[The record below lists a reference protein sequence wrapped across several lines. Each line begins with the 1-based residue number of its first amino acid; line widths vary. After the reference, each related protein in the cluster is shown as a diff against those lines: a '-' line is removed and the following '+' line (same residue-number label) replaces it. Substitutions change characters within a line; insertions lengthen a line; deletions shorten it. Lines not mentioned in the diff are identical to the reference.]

1 MEIARQKKEGDSF
14 FVCVCVV
21 VLFLQRKVQSSFV
34 ALSNLTIPNINQ
46 FINLVFDIKQPMIW
60 QIFARFSTE
69 MLYTANSFDS
79 WDEIL
84 NADFT
89 MGKY

>member
-34 ALSNLTIPNINQ
+34 ALSNLIIPNINQ
-46 FINLVFDIKQPMIW
+46 FINLVFDIKQPMI
-60 QIFARFSTE
+60 
-69 MLYTANSFDS
+69 
-79 WDEIL
+79 
-84 NADFT
+84 
-89 MGKY
+89 

>member
-14 FVCVCVV
+14 FECVCVV

-46 FINLVFDIKQPMIW
+46 FINLVFDIKQPMI
-60 QIFARFSTE
+60 
-69 MLYTANSFDS
+69 
-79 WDEIL
+79 
-84 NADFT
+84 
-89 MGKY
+89 

>member
-21 VLFLQRKVQSSFV
+21 VLFLHRKVQSSFV

-46 FINLVFDIKQPMIW
+46 FINLV
-60 QIFARFSTE
+60 S
-69 MLYTANSFDS
+69 
-79 WDEIL
+79 
-84 NADFT
+84 
-89 MGKY
+89 